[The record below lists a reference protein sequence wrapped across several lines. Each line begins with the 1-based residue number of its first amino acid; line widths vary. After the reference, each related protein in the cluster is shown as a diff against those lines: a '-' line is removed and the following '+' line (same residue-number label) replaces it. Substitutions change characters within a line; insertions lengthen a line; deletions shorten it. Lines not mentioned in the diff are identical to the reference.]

1 MKFEYDENKSKSN
14 KEKHGVD
21 FEDAKLVW
29 EDEERT
35 EVKTLFPAETRYLNI
50 GKINNKLYTV
60 VVTYRDENIRIIS
73 TRRSRKKEIG
83 IYDS

>member
-1 MKFEYDENKSKSN
+1 MKFKYNESKSKSN

-35 EVKTLFPAETRYLNI
+35 EVKTLFSAETRYINI

-60 VVTYRDENIRIIS
+60 VITYRDENIRIKTKNSI
-73 TRRSRKKEIG
+73 
-83 IYDS
+83 

>member
-1 MKFEYDENKSKSN
+1 MKFKYNESKSKSN

-35 EVKTLFPAETRYLNI
+35 EIKTLFSAETRYLNI

-60 VVTYRDENIRIIS
+60 VITYRDENIRIIS
-73 TRRSRKKEIG
+73 TRRSRKKEIE